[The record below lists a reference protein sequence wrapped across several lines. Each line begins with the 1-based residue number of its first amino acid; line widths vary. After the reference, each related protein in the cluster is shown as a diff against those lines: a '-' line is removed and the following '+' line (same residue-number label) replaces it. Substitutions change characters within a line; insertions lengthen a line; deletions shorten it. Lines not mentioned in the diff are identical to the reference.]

1 MRRSWSRSACCC
13 SVVRCAGLGGAL
25 PGRTRGQRC
34 PRPPRRNRL
43 GLTRGGYPGSRAVS
57 ARPARPVRA
66 EQRASADDLVGRATD
81 DKATRLVSLAVQG
94 RQAAAQVL
102 AQQLSHPIVLSAA
115 LEACGGR
122 QREAGASP
130 HLASAVGTRFGS
142 RLTLDVRAQRTRS
155 RAHGMASSR
164 ASTSR
169 LSLDDW
175 DQLAPLSAA
184 QQHSANRVHHAALA
198 PALPQ
203 HARPLTGNYKGCST
217 QSDCHYVPQLRQ
229 EAQAQAAAS
238 RPQTPLALSRSNSGS
253 LDRLQLQETLPG
265 TSTPSQ
271 RYAAK
276 DVRGPSGG
284 RDEDDGDE
292 LEALLAGRIDPVAT
306 TNQFHEWFSR
316 VEGALDRDQESVYV
330 DHLAQLAR
338 HLDRCRTVLDGLDE
352 ARGLASE
359 IEANNRYVDENSA
372 ALQLAC
378 ETLLD
383 EQRHLVEVTEALS
396 ERLAYF
402 RQLEK
407 ATRMLNLPGEHLV
420 LNDDFLNL
428 VDRLDACLEYLRSH
442 GDFVD
447 SEIYAIRF
455 QQCLTRAMTLIKMYF
470 VSTTRKVSNEAAAK
484 MAGKVSRAQVG
495 QPRKRVLKPHLDLQD
510 LSETAQNALLYNK
523 FSASAPTLRILLFE
537 LEKRAHSDPSE
548 YASLLSECYSTWFA
562 ARSQLLSPLLA
573 EEVRR
578 MDPSSTD
585 LVKLAKAGCGYLRGV
600 CAIEW
605 NLFREFFSSGQDEL

>member
-1 MRRSWSRSACCC
+1 
-13 SVVRCAGLGGAL
+13 
-25 PGRTRGQRC
+25 
-34 PRPPRRNRL
+34 
-43 GLTRGGYPGSRAVS
+43 
-57 ARPARPVRA
+57 
-66 EQRASADDLVGRATD
+66 
-81 DKATRLVSLAVQG
+81 
-94 RQAAAQVL
+94 
-102 AQQLSHPIVLSAA
+102 
-115 LEACGGR
+115 
-122 QREAGASP
+122 
-130 HLASAVGTRFGS
+130 
-142 RLTLDVRAQRTRS
+142 
-155 RAHGMASSR
+155 MASSR

-203 HARPLTGNYKGCST
+203 H
-217 QSDCHYVPQLRQ
+217 LRQ

-470 VSTTRKVSNEAAAK
+470 VSTTRKVANEAAAK
-484 MAGKVSRAQVG
+484 MAGK
-495 QPRKRVLKPHLDLQD
+495 D

-578 MDPSSTD
+578 MDPGASSTD